1 MAKTLAEEAKAKLKE
16 MHYITPTP
24 RTNCGRY
31 SKHGNNSSRVKR
43 KRYEEDP
50 HEFDGID
57 SPYTLHLPPN

>member
-1 MAKTLAEEAKAKLKE
+1 MPKTLAEETKDKLKQGHE
-16 MHYITPTP
+16 ITPTP

-31 SKHGNNSSRVKR
+31 SKHGNNNSRKKR
-43 KRYEEDP
+43 KRHEDDP